1 MATFP
6 IDNLK
11 LMITVLAGTSF
22 IPLSDTAISVID
34 SFVPETYLL

>member
-11 LMITVLAGTSF
+11 LINKV
-22 IPLSDTAISVID
+22 PLGEMSIFFFNANLEID
-34 SFVPETYLL
+34 SLVLVT